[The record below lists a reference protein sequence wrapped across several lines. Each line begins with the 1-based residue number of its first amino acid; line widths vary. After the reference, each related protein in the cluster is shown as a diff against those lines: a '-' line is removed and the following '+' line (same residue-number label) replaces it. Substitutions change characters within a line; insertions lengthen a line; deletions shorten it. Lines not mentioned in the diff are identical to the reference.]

1 MAISINFKNGITLQ
15 ELNKLITKGMKK
27 YAEVTSKAAKEVAE
41 CSGKTSSE
49 IAEMTSKKD
58 IVALSKK
65 NIAMETPFVEM
76 NLRHNLAYTGLRGE
90 SANKVFADGSSME
103 IKQYY
108 DLKTGK
114 LVRKDKTIDF
124 ANGAKREIQEGFG
137 EHAYKSVLSTNSR
150 KNADL
155 MYQNYTDK
163 KGRTISCVK
172 EIAHNQ
178 SGFNHA
184 TKGTIHINGT
194 KVYFERVKNSA
205 GEYTD
210 AYKATVKTNGK
221 TDTVVFDDYQQLA
234 KHIDVPEST
243 FWGL

>member
-15 ELNKLITKGMKK
+15 ELNKLFTDGMKK
-27 YAEVTSKAAKEVAE
+27 YAELTSKTAKELAE
-41 CSGKTSSE
+41 CSGKTASE

-90 SANKVFADGSSME
+90 SANKVFTDGSSMKIE
-103 IKQYY
+103 QYY

-124 ANGAKREIQEGFG
+124 ANGAKREIEEGFG
-137 EHAYKSVLSTNSR
+137 DNAYKSVLSTNSR

-163 KGRTISCVK
+163 KGRTISFVK
-172 EIAHNQ
+172 EIGHNQ

-205 GEYTD
+205 GEFTD

-234 KHIDVPEST
+234 KYIDVPEST

>member
-1 MAISINFKNGITLQ
+1 MAILINFKNGITLQ
-15 ELNKLITKGMKK
+15 ELNKLFTDGMKK
-27 YAEVTSKAAKEVAE
+27 YAELTSKTAKEVAE
-41 CSGKTSSE
+41 CSGKTASE

-58 IVALSKK
+58 VVALSGK
-65 NIAMETPFVEM
+65 NTVMETPFVEM
-76 NLRHNLAYTGLRGE
+76 NLGCNEAFKGLRGE

-114 LVRKDKTIDF
+114 LVRKNKDINF
-124 ANGAKREIQEGFG
+124 ANGEKREIQEGFG
-137 EHAYKSVLSTNSR
+137 EHACKSVLSTNSR

-155 MYQNYTDK
+155 MYKNYTDK
-163 KGRTISCVK
+163 KGRTISFVK
-172 EIAHNQ
+172 EIAHKQ
-178 SGFNHA
+178 PGLHHA
-184 TKGTIHINGT
+184 TKGTINVNGT

-234 KHIDVPEST
+234 KHIDVPEAT

>member
-1 MAISINFKNGITLQ
+1 MGMAINFKNGITLQ
-15 ELNKLITKGMKK
+15 ELNKLFTDGMKK
-27 YAEVTSKAAKEVAE
+27 YAEVTSKTAKEVAE
-41 CSGKTSSE
+41 CSGKTASE

-58 IVALSKK
+58 VVALSGK
-65 NIAMETPFVEM
+65 NTVMETPFVEM
-76 NLRHNLAYTGLRGE
+76 NLGCNAAFKGLRGE

-114 LVRKDKTIDF
+114 LVRKNKDINF
-124 ANGAKREIQEGFG
+124 ANGEKRKIEEGFG
-137 EHAYKSVLSTNSR
+137 DNAYKSVLSTNSR
-150 KNADL
+150 KNAHL

-163 KGRTISCVK
+163 NGRTISFVK
-172 EIAHNQ
+172 EIAHKQ
-178 SGFNHA
+178 TGMNHA

-234 KHIDVPEST
+234 KHIDVPKST

>member
-1 MAISINFKNGITLQ
+1 MAILINFKNGITLQ
-15 ELNKLITKGMKK
+15 ELNKLFTDGMKK

-41 CSGKTSSE
+41 CSGKTASE
-49 IAEMTSKKD
+49 IVEMTSKKD
-58 IVALSKK
+58 VVALSGK
-65 NIAMETPFVEM
+65 NTVMETPFVEM
-76 NLRHNLAYTGLRGE
+76 DLGCNEAFKGLRGE

-114 LVRKDKTIDF
+114 LVRKNKDINF
-124 ANGAKREIQEGFG
+124 ANGEKREIQEGFG

-155 MYQNYTDK
+155 MYKNYTDK
-163 KGRTISCVK
+163 KGRTISFVK
-172 EIAHNQ
+172 EIAHKQ
-178 SGFNHA
+178 PGLHHA
-184 TKGTIHINGT
+184 TKGTINVNGT

-234 KHIDVPEST
+234 KHINVPEST